1 MKFFL
6 NLIILF
12 ISLIS
17 FGQKKEYKHAKILYK
32 DKLFIE
38 SNAILDKILN
48 KEYGVLYKDD
58 SRENINLQGLF
69 EMDCW
74 ELKKDC
80 LLKIRDYQA
89 AYTSAEKYNELFR
102 KFVGSSE
109 GFNELASNE
118 LKKIESLIKNG
129 ENQESVSVENVKSN
143 NSQIDGIIDNNIE
156 KTNNPASSD
165 KTVTLTVSGIGKTL
179 EDAKLNA
186 LRSAIEQAFGAFISS
201 KTEILNDTLV
211 KDEIVSIAN
220 GNVQKYDLVSQV
232 EIPNNGYAITLSA
245 TVSIDKLTAFAESK
259 GVLVEFEGGMFAT
272 KILLQKLNEDS
283 EFIAIKNLLI
293 QTFKGLENSV
303 DYSLIVNEPI
313 LVPESRKTKL
323 NNDEEQFE
331 ITFQVVEKSNSNYN
345 NVWDYFNK
353 ILDKINLTKEQAEE
367 IQKTGKS
374 VCQLF
379 VDNKIYLLRNEKS
392 INALFNFSM
401 LGLLLSPNSFVIK
414 NNLETV
420 KIDSKKGNFFRAFI
434 SVTANNL
441 KDFDVSLV
449 TTPEQIDVMDG
460 RITSTSKKIGSLLSI
475 VKARGLDLDSL
486 LNYSFIANKD
496 NYAVYKKDNNISIL
510 TPFVT
515 FGGLDEVGWGNL
527 TYRINYSLTDIK
539 KLKSFE
545 IVKVPFEEILL
556 NYHNYRKNILR

>member
-118 LKKIESLIKNG
+118 LKKIESLIKNA

-165 KTVTLTVSGIGKTL
+165 KTVTLTVSGTGKTL
-179 EDAKLNA
+179 EGAKLNA

-201 KTEILNDTLV
+201 KTEILNDNLV
-211 KDEIVSIAN
+211 RDEIASVANGNIKEYKIISEKQLLDSSYLSSLNVIVSI
-220 GNVQKYDLVSQV
+220 G
-232 EIPNNGYAITLSA
+232 
-245 TVSIDKLTAFAESK
+245 KLTTFCKNK
-259 GVLVEFEGGMFAT
+259 GVVIEFQGGLFAQN
-272 KILLQKLNEDS
+272 IAIQMLNE
-283 EFIAIKNLLI
+283 ENEKIAISNLCTI
-293 QTFKGLENSV
+293 IKDIENKSF
-303 DYSLIVNEPI
+303 DYSIETKSKNPI
-313 LVPESRKTKL
+313 LV
-323 NNDEEQFE
+323 N
-331 ITFQVVEKSNSNYN
+331 SNSNEWKIPIFVTAKINKNFTLIPDLLFQNLKSLTLSKSEAYSYRELGKEIYPICFAKSKNEYEYFILRSKSSIDLLIDIIYHFNNSLINFKIEN
-345 NVWDYFNK
+345 NVYSKTIEEFNQSSFKKGDEFIELVINDDNFRPIMKIRNNGSDYNALKPVSLFHNYTGSRFDSSKPNFNYKEVYSSQPNYLTTLNGKTEYFNNNFSYVLNLTNK
-353 ILDKINLTKEQAEE
+353 MIENKSGLLISFLGINLNDIACT
-367 IQKTGKS
+367 
-374 VCQLF
+374 
-379 VDNKIYLLRNEKS
+379 
-392 INALFNFSM
+392 FSFSDK
-401 LGLLLSPNSFVIK
+401 LK
-414 NNLETV
+414 LE
-420 KIDSKKGNFFRAFI
+420 
-434 SVTANNL
+434 
-441 KDFDVSLV
+441 
-449 TTPEQIDVMDG
+449 
-460 RITSTSKKIGSLLSI
+460 
-475 VKARGLDLDSL
+475 
-486 LNYSFIANKD
+486 
-496 NYAVYKKDNNISIL
+496 
-510 TPFVT
+510 
-515 FGGLDEVGWGNL
+515 
-527 TYRINYSLTDIK
+527 DIK
-539 KLKSFE
+539 KITDYKIIPKE
-545 IVKVPFEEILL
+545 
-556 NYHNYRKNILR
+556 